1 MMLDWNDYR
10 RQLKTTMG
18 DLSKLSP
25 ATMEGYRAIATAYKK
40 DGGKENGHLDAKLR
54 ELMSIAVGVALRC
67 DGCIAVHTDA
77 AIRHGATKEEIAEA
91 CNVAI
96 SISAGAALVYSA
108 RALDAVTQ
116 HPALQAKTETGKD
129 NA

>member
-10 RQLKTTMG
+10 RQLKSTMG
-18 DLSKLSP
+18 DLGKLSP
-25 ATMEGYRAIATAYKK
+25 GTMEGYRAIATAHK
-40 DGGKENGHLDAKLR
+40 DSGHLDAKTR

-67 DGCIAVHTDA
+67 DGCITVHSDA
-77 AIRHGATKEEIAEA
+77 AIRHGATKDEIAEA

-108 RALDAVTQ
+108 RALDAVAQ
-116 HPALQAKTETGKD
+116 HPTMQAAAKE
-129 NA
+129 

>member
-10 RQLKTTMG
+10 RQLKSTMG
-18 DLSKLSP
+18 DLGKLSP
-25 ATMEGYRAIATAYKK
+25 GTMEGYRTMATAHK
-40 DGGKENGHLDAKLR
+40 DSGHLDAKLR

-108 RALDAVTQ
+108 RALDAVAQ
-116 HPALQAKTETGKD
+116 HPTTQAAATAK
-129 NA
+129 A

>member
-25 ATMEGYRAIATAYKK
+25 GTMEGYRAIATAYK
-40 DGGKENGHLDAKLR
+40 DNGHLDARMR

-77 AIRHGATKEEIAEA
+77 ALRHGATKEEIAEA

-108 RALDAVTQ
+108 RALDAVAQ
-116 HPALQAKTETGKD
+116 HPGLQAKTATGKD
-129 NA
+129 SA

>member
-25 ATMEGYRAIATAYKK
+25 GTMEGYRAIATAY
-40 DGGKENGHLDAKLR
+40 KENGHLDAKLR

-77 AIRHGATKEEIAEA
+77 ALRHGATKEEIAEA
-91 CNVAI
+91 LNVAI

-108 RALDAVTQ
+108 RALDAVAQ